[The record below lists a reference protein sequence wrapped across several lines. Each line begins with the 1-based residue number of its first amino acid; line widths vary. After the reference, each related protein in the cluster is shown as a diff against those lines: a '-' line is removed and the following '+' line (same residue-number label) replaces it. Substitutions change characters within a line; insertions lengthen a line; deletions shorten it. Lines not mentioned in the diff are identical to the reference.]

1 MSNIIELNMIPKRK
15 KTKDQ
20 HKNDVDP
27 SSMNN
32 ATNTTRVD
40 TREILLNDTLK
51 KSNIRVTRRTKMKE
65 LEKVQRL
72 SSRSL

>member
-1 MSNIIELNMIPKRK
+1 MRSKNK

-27 SSMNN
+27 LFSNIP
-32 ATNTTRVD
+32 TNTTHMD
-40 TREILLNDTLK
+40 TKEILLNDTLK
-51 KSNIRVTRRTKMKE
+51 KSNIRVRRRTKMKE
-65 LEKVQRL
+65 SEKVQRL